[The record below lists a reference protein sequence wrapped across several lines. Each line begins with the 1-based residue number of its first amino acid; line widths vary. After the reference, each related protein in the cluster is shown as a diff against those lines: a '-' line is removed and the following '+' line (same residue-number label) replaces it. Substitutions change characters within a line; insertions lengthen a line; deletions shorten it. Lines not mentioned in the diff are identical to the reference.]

1 MFEKAEL
8 KCYVTKFII
17 GCHLVMGHAVDKELQ
32 QEVRVLIKN
41 IRSRMRLKNKKICEI
56 EEDVAIL
63 KDESSCK
70 RARLDAHDEHLYAV
84 EEKVQEVL
92 KSSSGEI
99 EKVLERLVSFEGLL
113 SKRILAV
120 EEGLAKTDGRVEIM
134 EQSQTKVVCEVD
146 LLKQRHTET
155 LGKVDQLE
163 QSQTS
168 EVERLKQSNF
178 KTVREVEM
186 LKQNHSEAAAKVD
199 QLKQRCAKT
208 DDKVEQMELD
218 VKNWMTQT
226 GKPGVCSVSYFFS
239 FLFKKKP
246 VAIFCQ
252 LK

>member
-1 MFEKAEL
+1 
-8 KCYVTKFII
+8 
-17 GCHLVMGHAVDKELQ
+17 MGHAVDKELQ
-32 QEVRVLIKN
+32 QEVRILMKN

-70 RARLDAHDEHLYAV
+70 RARLDAHDEHLSSV

-113 SKRILAV
+113 SKRIVAV
-120 EEGLAKTDGRVEIM
+120 EEGLAQTDGRVGLM
-134 EQSQTKVVCEVD
+134 EQSQTKVNGEVD

-163 QSQTS
+163 Q
-168 EVERLKQSNF
+168 
-178 KTVREVEM
+178 
-186 LKQNHSEAAAKVD
+186 
-199 QLKQRCAKT
+199 RCTKT

-239 FLFKKKP
+239 FLFEKKNLLLFFVSSSKC
-246 VAIFCQ
+246 VLNYLLHQ
-252 LK
+252 N

>member
-1 MFEKAEL
+1 
-8 KCYVTKFII
+8 
-17 GCHLVMGHAVDKELQ
+17 MGHAVDKELQ

-92 KSSSGEI
+92 ESSSGEI

-113 SKRILAV
+113 SKRIVAV
-120 EEGLAKTDGRVEIM
+120 EEGLAKTDGRVGLM
-134 EQSQTKVVCEVD
+134 EQSQTKVNGEVD

-163 QSQTS
+163 Q
-168 EVERLKQSNF
+168 
-178 KTVREVEM
+178 
-186 LKQNHSEAAAKVD
+186 
-199 QLKQRCAKT
+199 RCTKT

-239 FLFKKKP
+239 FLFEKKNLLLFFVSSSKC
-246 VAIFCQ
+246 VLNYLLHQ
-252 LK
+252 N

>member
-1 MFEKAEL
+1 
-8 KCYVTKFII
+8 
-17 GCHLVMGHAVDKELQ
+17 MGHAVDKELQ

-70 RARLDAHDEHLYAV
+70 RARLDANDEHLYAV

-113 SKRILAV
+113 SKRIVAV
-120 EEGLAKTDGRVEIM
+120 EEGLAQTDGRVGLM
-134 EQSQTKVVCEVD
+134 EQSQTKVNGEVD

-155 LGKVDQLE
+155 RGKVDQLE
-163 QSQTS
+163 Q
-168 EVERLKQSNF
+168 
-178 KTVREVEM
+178 
-186 LKQNHSEAAAKVD
+186 
-199 QLKQRCAKT
+199 RCTKT

-239 FLFKKKP
+239 FLFEKKNLLLFFVSSSKC
-246 VAIFCQ
+246 VLNYLLHQ
-252 LK
+252 N

>member
-1 MFEKAEL
+1 
-8 KCYVTKFII
+8 
-17 GCHLVMGHAVDKELQ
+17 MGHAVDKELQ

-92 KSSSGEI
+92 ESSSGEM
-99 EKVLERLVSFEGLL
+99 EKVLERLVSFEGKL
-113 SKRILAV
+113 SKSLLGI
-120 EEGLAKTDGRVEIM
+120 EESLAKTDGRVEQM
-134 EQSQTKVVCEVD
+134 EQSQAKTDDRVEELKQTQTKVVGEVD
-146 LLKQRHTET
+146 LLKQRQTET

-163 QSQTS
+163 
-168 EVERLKQSNF
+168 
-178 KTVREVEM
+178 
-186 LKQNHSEAAAKVD
+186 
-199 QLKQRCAKT
+199 QRCAKT

-239 FLFKKKP
+239 FLKKKNLMLFF
-246 VAIFCQ
+246 VS
-252 LK
+252 

>member
-1 MFEKAEL
+1 
-8 KCYVTKFII
+8 
-17 GCHLVMGHAVDKELQ
+17 MGHAVDKELQ

-63 KDESSCK
+63 KDGSSCK

-113 SKRILAV
+113 SKRIVAV
-120 EEGLAKTDGRVEIM
+120 EEGLAKTDGRVEKM
-134 EQSQTKVVCEVD
+134 EQSHAKTDDRVEELAQTQRKVAGEVD
-146 LLKQRHTET
+146 LLKQRY
-155 LGKVDQLE
+155 
-163 QSQTS
+163 
-168 EVERLKQSNF
+168 
-178 KTVREVEM
+178 
-186 LKQNHSEAAAKVD
+186 
-199 QLKQRCAKT
+199 AKT

-239 FLFKKKP
+239 FPLKKNRD
-246 VAIFCQ
+246 AIFCQ